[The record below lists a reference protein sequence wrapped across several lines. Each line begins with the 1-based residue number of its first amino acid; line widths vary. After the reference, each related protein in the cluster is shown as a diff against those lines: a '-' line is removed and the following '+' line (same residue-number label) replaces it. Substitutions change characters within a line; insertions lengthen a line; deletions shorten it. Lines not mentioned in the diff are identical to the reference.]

1 MLFPP
6 PGGLPDPEIKPTSL
20 TSPALAGGFLT
31 TQVAR
36 PLLSTGNRVTDRADT
51 ISTLWTFQTLKRHIT
66 QAGEELT
73 GAVVRSQN
81 NGSNLF
87 GEGPRPGACYAASQV
102 EREAGKNIPCPA
114 PMYLETPD
122 LVYCRQRGDCP
133 GCVRKRK
140 RGIREVAEK
149 GRDDIMQKPP
159 RL

>member
-1 MLFPP
+1 M
-6 PGGLPDPEIKPTSL
+6 
-20 TSPALAGGFLT
+20 
-31 TQVAR
+31 
-36 PLLSTGNRVTDRADT
+36 
-51 ISTLWTFQTLKRHIT
+51 KRHIT

-87 GEGPRPGACYAASQV
+87 WQGPRPGACYAASQV

-122 LVYCRQRGDCP
+122 LIYCRQRGDCP